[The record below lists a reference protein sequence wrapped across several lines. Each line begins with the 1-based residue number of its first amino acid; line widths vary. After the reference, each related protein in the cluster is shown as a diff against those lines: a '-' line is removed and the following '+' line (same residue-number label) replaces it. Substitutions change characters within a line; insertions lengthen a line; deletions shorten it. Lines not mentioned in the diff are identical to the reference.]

1 MEDMI
6 LFFRIIRLRGD
17 GTGAISPP
25 VLGELRTTNVI
36 CEPPIVS
43 RAFNV

>member
-6 LFFRIIRLRGD
+6 LFFIIIHLRGD

-36 CEPPIVS
+36 CEPPTVS
-43 RAFNV
+43 RAFSA